1 MLWEIESMK
10 ILNQEKFEEP
20 KNPEDYQDEPLVIH
34 QHNKQPLKCL
44 IIFVHGLG
52 GKRYGENATWGHFPS
67 FIYNDFPEIADVGL
81 YSYTTLF
88 HRFFKK
94 SLKFKDEVE
103 IIADRIRECNHDNI
117 LLIGHSLGGVLCM
130 AATVKLLDTPA
141 IKKIS
146 GLILMATP
154 MLGSL
159 KVPSF
164 IDYLIEDFKVL
175 KPHSTTI
182 YDIQRTFTNRI
193 NIQKDLVVPER
204 ISMPIGAVIAV
215 QDSWVDK
222 LSAECNIPGNQ
233 ICHVR
238 ETHTEIVKPKDK
250 EADAYR
256 FVSKW
261 IVDCFNQ
268 NSKTS
273 FVTDQKMEET
283 PFTPGMIN
291 LNININNT
299 CL

>member
-1 MLWEIESMK
+1 MK

-20 KNPEDYQDEPLVIH
+20 KNLQDCQDEPLVIH

-52 GKRYGENATWGHFPS
+52 GKRYGKNATWGQFPS
-67 FIYNDFPEIADVGL
+67 FIYNDFSDIADVGL
-81 YSYTTLF
+81 YSYKTLF
-88 HRFFKK
+88 HRLFFKK
-94 SLKFKDEVE
+94 SLKFEDEAG
-103 IIADRIRECNHDNI
+103 IIADRIRECKYENI

-130 AATVKLLDTPA
+130 ATIVELLDTPE
-141 IKKIS
+141 ISKIS
-146 GLILMATP
+146 GLILRAAP
-154 MLGSL
+154 QLGSL

-164 IDYLIEDFKVL
+164 IGCLTEDFKVL
-175 KPHSTTI
+175 KPHSTII
-182 YDIQRTFTNRI
+182 YNIQRIFTDRI
-193 NIQKDLVVPER
+193 NIQKGLVDLKR
-204 ISMPIGAVIAV
+204 ISMPIGAVIAAY
-215 QDSWVDK
+215 DSWVDK
-222 LSAECNIPGNQ
+222 LSAECHLPRNQ

-250 EADAYR
+250 ETDAYR

-273 FVTDQKMEET
+273 SVTEPESTET
-283 PFTPGMIN
+283 QFFPQSF
-291 LNININNT
+291 NININTCNNNT